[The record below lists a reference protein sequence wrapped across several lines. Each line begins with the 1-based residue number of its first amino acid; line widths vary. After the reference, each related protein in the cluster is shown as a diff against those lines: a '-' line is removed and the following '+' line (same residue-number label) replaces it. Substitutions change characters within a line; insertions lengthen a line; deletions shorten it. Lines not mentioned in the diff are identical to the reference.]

1 MQYVSEAIK
10 NVESQLK
17 MQNLT
22 LQKSDQPVPS
32 DYRPELGT
40 APHLETSDI
49 HYFKSQLSI
58 LR

>member
-1 MQYVSEAIK
+1 MQYVSDAIK

-22 LQKSDQPVPS
+22 LQKSNQPVPS

-40 APHLETSDI
+40 APHLETGDTQ
-49 HYFKSQLSI
+49 YFKSQLSI